1 MTLNRPARGP
11 LLPRGKVRPLLSGAE
26 GMRARLMRERARDL
40 RKNPTEAERFLWQHI
55 RRRQLGGFRFRRQH
69 TIGPY
74 IVDFYCFEERVAVE
88 VDGGQHSGQAAY
100 DAERTSFLESEGVR
114 VLRFW
119 NNQVLAEI
127 ESVKHVILEVLAS
140 G

>member
-1 MTLNRPARGP
+1 MGARP
-11 LLPRGKVRPLLSGAE
+11 
-26 GMRARLMRERARDL
+26 MRERARDL
-40 RKNPTEAERFLWQHI
+40 RKNPTEAERVLWQHL

-74 IVDFYCFEERVAVE
+74 IVDFYCFEERVAIE
-88 VDGGQHSGQAAY
+88 VDGGQHSRRAAY
-100 DAERTSFLESEGVR
+100 DAERTSLLESEGVR

-119 NNQVLAEI
+119 NNQVLGEVEA
-127 ESVKHVILEVLAS
+127 VKHMILEVLAS

>member
-1 MTLNRPARGP
+1 
-11 LLPRGKVRPLLSGAE
+11 
-26 GMRARLMRERARDL
+26 MRARARDL
-40 RKNPTEAERFLWQHI
+40 RKNPTEAERILWQHV

-69 TIGPY
+69 AIGPY
-74 IVDFYCFEERVAVE
+74 IVDFYCFEERVAIE
-88 VDGGQHSGQAAY
+88 VDGGQHSRQAAY

-119 NNQVLAEI
+119 NNQVLGEVEA
-127 ESVKHVILEVLAS
+127 VKHVILEVLAP